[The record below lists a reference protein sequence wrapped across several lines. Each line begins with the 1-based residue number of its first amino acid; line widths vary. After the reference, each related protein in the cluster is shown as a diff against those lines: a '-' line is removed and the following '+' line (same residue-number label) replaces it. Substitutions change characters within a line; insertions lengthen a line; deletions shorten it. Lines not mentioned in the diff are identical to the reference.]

1 MSDRID
7 AYLEVLEAI
16 VDLAEKNPEVEL
28 NNAVFHA
35 AAYMAR
41 KALNREIFGGS
52 GPPEGAGQMKTQ
64 EYDRIVQEES
74 LILDATELVYGLLD
88 SRGISKA
95 ELARRLD
102 RSKGYITQ
110 LLDGS
115 RNMTLR
121 TLADV
126 AHAIGVQLEIRVKE
140 VRIKPTRERKANGTD
155 D

>member
-1 MSDRID
+1 MSDGMKD
-7 AYLEVLEAI
+7 AKEDSIRYKQDSYERL
-16 VDLAEKNPEVEL
+16 
-28 NNAVFHA
+28 
-35 AAYMAR
+35 
-41 KALNREIFGGS
+41 
-52 GPPEGAGQMKTQ
+52 
-64 EYDRIVQEES
+64 VQEES
-74 LILDATELVYGLLD
+74 MILDATELVYGLLD